1 MAPSDHPHG
10 DPATTEQIDDPA
22 TGWVYYV
29 SLVGILLFLVALYW
43 ADGAYYGS
51 REKIEGEFAGD
62 GTSALLAE
70 TALEQRARLSGF
82 STREA
87 IGPDGKPM
95 LVKTAPIEQAK
106 SKVLTELKRRQ
117 GR

>member
-1 MAPSDHPHG
+1 MSAPDHPHG
-10 DPATTEQIDDPA
+10 DPATPEQLDDPA

-51 REKIEGEFAGD
+51 REKIESKFAGD
-62 GTSALLAE
+62 GTSALLE
-70 TALEQRARLSGF
+70 KTALEQRQRLHGY

-106 SKVLTELKRRQ
+106 SKVLTELQQRQ